1 MKAAIFGILI
11 GLQVI
16 DVASTLYA
24 MKLGAKEI
32 NPLVAK
38 AMAWFDNPLVAL
50 LVLKAA
56 VIALIAWQ
64 YEIIHAGV
72 LAALCVFYVWV
83 IWNNWSIIEKLRGSE

>member
-1 MKAAIFGILI
+1 MKAATFAILI

-24 MKLGAKEI
+24 LKLGAKEA

-50 LVLKAA
+50 LVLKGA
-56 VIALIAWQ
+56 VIGLVAWQ
-64 YEIIHAGV
+64 YDIIHVGV
-72 LAALCVFYVWV
+72 LAALCAFYVWV
-83 IWNNWSIIEKLRGSE
+83 IWNNWSIIRKLRGSE

>member
-1 MKAAIFGILI
+1 MKAAIFGFLI
-11 GLQVI
+11 GLQAI

-24 MKLGAKEI
+24 MKLGAKEA

-50 LVLKAA
+50 LVLKCA

-64 YEIIHAGV
+64 YAILPWWV
-72 LAALCVFYVWV
+72 LALLCAFYVWV
-83 IWNNWSIIEKLRGSE
+83 IRNNLGIIRGLK